1 MKTAIYFIKHLLTLL
16 LSLIINSQIMAHA
29 SSQGLQHTAIVSAH
43 EYTHQSSVFKQPRR
57 FMVSLPERYYAS
69 DRHFPTLYIID
80 ADFQFQHVSA
90 LVKHL
95 ARMGK
100 LPPMIVVGIA
110 NQGDDDYLYTTTWAT
125 EDKAFGGAAEF
136 HHYLTGELVPLINKE
151 FKSNSQKAL
160 AGYSLGGLFT
170 LYSMMQQ
177 DSPFNAYLAMSP
189 SAWFDDYSVASK
201 LESLLQKNK
210 LSAPLFFSVAR
221 EEDMGVDKVAAAF
234 AASADNSLQ
243 WQFKSYPT
251 ENHFTTALPALYDGL
266 QFLAPNYAT
275 DGTDMLAIGDYQAV
289 IKHFQT
295 LQKQWGGFQ
304 FEWLQAY
311 QFAKYL
317 FWSKQ
322 VDKVDEILAA
332 IEQSFPES
340 VTIVSIEIAKGLL
353 IKGDNQHAKTI
364 LEKVKLEGEQSPNWH
379 KQLSLYYKA
388 NGDEKKAQLHFEKAL
403 ALADKYQFESWEIW
417 ELK

>member
-1 MKTAIYFIKHLLTLL
+1 
-16 LSLIINSQIMAHA
+16 MANA
-29 SSQGLQHTAIVSAH
+29 SSQGLQHSAIVSAH
-43 EYTHQSSVFKQPRR
+43 EYTHQSSVLKQERR
-57 FMVSLPERYYAS
+57 FLVSLPERYFAS
-69 DRHFPTLYIID
+69 DRHYPTLYIID

-100 LPPMIVVGIA
+100 IPPMIVVGVA

-136 HHYLTGELVPLINKE
+136 HHYLTNELVPLIDRE

-189 SAWFDDYSVASK
+189 SAWFDDYSVANK
-201 LESLLQKNK
+201 IESLLQQNK

-221 EEDMGVDKVAAAF
+221 EEDMGVDKVAAVF
-234 AASADNSLQ
+234 EASADKSLQ
-243 WQFKSYPT
+243 WHFESYPT

-275 DGTDMLAIGDYQAV
+275 DGTDMLEIGDYKAV
-289 IKHFQT
+289 IKHFKT

-304 FEWLQAY
+304 FEWLHAY

-322 VDKVDEILAA
+322 VDKVDEILTA
-332 IEQSFPES
+332 IEQHFPES
-340 VTIVSIEIAKGLL
+340 VTIVSIEVAKGLL

-364 LEKVKLEGEQSPNWH
+364 LEKVTLEGEQSPNWH

-388 NGDEKKAQLHFEKAL
+388 EGDEKRAQQHFEKAL
-403 ALADKYQFESWEIW
+403 ALAEKYQLESWEVW

>member
-1 MKTAIYFIKHLLTLL
+1 
-16 LSLIINSQIMAHA
+16 
-29 SSQGLQHTAIVSAH
+29 
-43 EYTHQSSVFKQPRR
+43 
-57 FMVSLPERYYAS
+57 MVSLPERYYAS

-388 NGDEKKAQLHFEKAL
+388 NGDEKKAQQHFEKAL